1 MPRDAEVGTD
11 AGTAAGANAPAAVPP
26 RLGLWDAVSII
37 VGIVVGT
44 AIFRTAPMVFQNVAG
59 PWQAL
64 GVWLLG
70 GVLCVFGAFC
80 YAELATAYPRNGG
93 DYEYLGRAFGRPAGF
108 LFGWAQLTVILT
120 GSIGAMAYAF
130 ADYGQSLWNLPAG
143 STAWIAAAVIVVLS
157 ALNLAG
163 VIVGKWLQNVLSIA
177 KILGLA
183 GVVFAGLAWGRD
195 AALGEASQAIGA
207 MSGAGIGLALVFVL
221 YAFGGWNDAAF
232 VAAEVR
238 DQRRNLPRAL
248 LIGIAGITVIYLLV
262 NAAYLAVLG
271 FQGVRDTMTPAADV
285 AQCAFGPWGKKAI
298 SVLVMISAL
307 GAINGMILTGARV
320 YATVGEDHAL
330 FALLGRW
337 NRKRGAPIAAIT
349 AQAAIAIAL
358 VGAVGTGGGRAAVDG
373 LLGALGMTGL
383 PWDRYFGGFETL
395 VAGTAPVF
403 WVFFLM
409 TGLAL
414 LVLRVR
420 DPGRERPFPTP
431 WFPLPPIV
439 FCSTCV
445 YMLYSS
451 LDYAGWLTLLGGAP
465 LAAGTVVYIIQK
477 IVATPR
483 VARSRA

>member
-1 MPRDAEVGTD
+1 MRQDAAVGAS
-11 AGTAAGANAPAAVPP
+11 AGGASTRSSTTVGVPP

-44 AIFRTAPMVFQNVAG
+44 AIFRTSPMVFQNVAG

-70 GVLCVFGAFC
+70 GVLCIFGAFC

-93 DYEYLGRAFGRPAGF
+93 DYEYLGRAFGRPVGF

-130 ADYGQSLWNLPAG
+130 ADYGKELWALPAD
-143 STAWIAAAVIVVLS
+143 STAWIAATVIVALS
-157 ALNLAG
+157 ALNLGG

-183 GVVFAGLAWGRD
+183 GVVCAGLVWGRGD
-195 AALGEASQAIGA
+195 ALGAASQTIEPMTGP
-207 MSGAGIGLALVFVL
+207 GIGLALVFVL
-221 YAFGGWNDAAF
+221 YAFGGWNDSAF

-238 DQRRNLPRAL
+238 DQKRNLPRAL
-248 LIGIAGITVIYLLV
+248 LIGISGITVIYLLV
-262 NAAYLAVLG
+262 NTAYLAVLG
-271 FQGVRDTMTPAADV
+271 FQGVRDSMTPAADV
-285 AQCAFGPWGKKAI
+285 MQCALGPWGKKAI
-298 SVLVMISAL
+298 SMLVMVSAL
-307 GAINGMILTGARV
+307 GAINGLILTGARV

-330 FALLGRW
+330 FALLAGW
-337 NRKRGAPIAAIT
+337 NRKTGAPIAAIA
-349 AQAAIAIAL
+349 AQALIALVL
-358 VGAVGTGGGRAAVDG
+358 VGAVGTASGRAAVDG
-373 LLGALGMTGL
+373 TLGAVGAAGL
-383 PWDRYFGGFETL
+383 PWDKYFGGFDTL

-403 WVFFLM
+403 WAFFLM

-414 LVLRVR
+414 LVLRVT
-420 DPGRERPFPTP
+420 DPARERPFPAP

-439 FCSTCV
+439 FCSTCA

-451 LDYAGWLTLLGGAP
+451 LDYARWLALLGGVP
-465 LAAGTVVYIIQK
+465 LAMGAIVYC
-477 IVATPR
+477 
-483 VARSRA
+483 ARRR